1 MIPTDLLAEIFVNA
15 ADTLV
20 DDFDVI
26 EFLETLT
33 NHTAQVSSASSAGL
47 LLANPEGQLHYVAS
61 SAESVKLLELFQLQ
75 YREGPCLDCFQT
87 GEPVVNADLS
97 TAHRRWPLFAPQ
109 AVAAGYRSVHAF
121 PLRHQ
126 RRVIGAMN
134 LFSSESGSAR
144 AAGRP
149 DHPVAGR
156 HRDDRAAAGAHHPQ
170 RRDPRRAAPEGPE
183 QPDHDRAGQGRPRQ
197 DARHRRRP
205 RLPADA
211 PLRPQPPP
219 PARRCRRGRAH
230 GPGSPPGPDCSDGP
244 PLGPRGRPSRCRPR
258 SAGRSPSP

>member
-1 MIPTDLLAEIFVNA
+1 MDA

-47 LLANPEGQLHYVAS
+47 LLANPQGQLHYVAS

-97 TAHRRWPLFAPQ
+97 VAHGRWPLFAPQ

-134 LFSSESGSAR
+134 LFSTD
-144 AAGRP
+144 P
-149 DHPVAGR
+149 
-156 HRDDRAAAGAHHPQ
+156 GALEP
-170 RRDPRRAAPEGPE
+170 
-183 QPDHDRAGQGRPRQ
+183 Q
-197 DARHRRRP
+197 DARIIQSWPTSRR
-205 RLPADA
+205 
-211 PLRPQPPP
+211 
-219 PARRCRRGRAH
+219 
-230 GPGSPPGPDCSDGP
+230 
-244 PLGPRGRPSRCRPR
+244 SRCCR
-258 SAGRSPSP
+258 SAPSAAVRSSPSSCSGP